1 VVARVSICFIVTL
14 LQKGVYVSS
23 CPHKIGRPGNEMA
36 MAMAM
41 ATATATDYRY
51 STTITAACNPSFTR
65 TNAKTAARNAW
76 TPTSIET
83 TALGTRSAVL
93 QETAEQTVAGSSGPV
108 PGPVHRR
115 SKIFG
120 GEGPPPPSPRC
131 LGGRFA
137 NNLAH
142 RRLRIPFRCLFQFLL
157 FFWIATSVV
166 VGVDG
171 NAPLPNGCG
180 SLNCNTGLQKVVSD
194 WIAGGSL
201 KTAVIAQYGQ
211 IEDWNV
217 LGVTSLSYVF
227 STSCRVYPPPLF
239 NADLSNWQVDNVTN
253 LQSSK

>member
-1 VVARVSICFIVTL
+1 M
-14 LQKGVYVSS
+14 
-23 CPHKIGRPGNEMA
+23 E
-36 MAMAM
+36 M

-65 TNAKTAARNAW
+65 TNVKTATHNAW

-83 TALGTRSAVL
+83 TAIGTRSAVL

-108 PGPVHRR
+108 PSPVHRR

-131 LGGRFA
+131 VGGRFA

-142 RRLRIPFRCLFQFLL
+142 RHLRIPFRCLFQFLL
-157 FFWIATSVV
+157 FFWTATSVV
-166 VGVDG
+166 VGVG

-180 SLNCNTGLQKVVSD
+180 SSNCNTGLQNVVSD

-201 KTAVIAQYGQ
+201 KTAVIAQYGE

-227 STSCRVYPPPLF
+227 SKSCRVYPPPLF